1 MFLTER
7 KFTGLRAGITC
18 VVYRSTASM
27 FLPDLPLIINL
38 ERPLQ
43 SKIEILWHCIN
54 MNKKIFSLFIA
65 ETNLFR
71 ICTRKRFLR
80 GLYNK

>member
-18 VVYRSTASM
+18 VVYRNTASM

-43 SKIEILWHCIN
+43 SKIEIIWHCIN
-54 MNKKIFSLFIA
+54 INKKISSFFIA
-65 ETNLFR
+65 ETILFR
-71 ICTRKRFLR
+71 ICTRKSFSSWAI
-80 GLYNK
+80 

>member
-43 SKIEILWHCIN
+43 SKIEIIWHCIN
-54 MNKKIFSLFIA
+54 INKKIFSLFIA
-65 ETNLFR
+65 KQFSFAFVHE
-71 ICTRKRFLR
+71 KVFLR

>member
-43 SKIEILWHCIN
+43 SKIEIIWHCIN
-54 MNKKIFSLFIA
+54 INKKIFSLFIA
-65 ETNLFR
+65 ETILFR
-71 ICTRKRFLR
+71 ICTRKRFSSWAI
-80 GLYNK
+80 

>member
-43 SKIEILWHCIN
+43 SKIEIIWHCIN
-54 MNKKIFSLFIA
+54 VNKKIFSLFMA
-65 ETNLFR
+65 ETILFR
-71 ICTRKRFLR
+71 VCTQKSFSSWAI
-80 GLYNK
+80 

>member
-7 KFTGLRAGITC
+7 KFTGLRAGLTC

-43 SKIEILWHCIN
+43 SKIEITWHCIN
-54 MNKKIFSLFIA
+54 INKKIFSLFIA
-65 ETNLFR
+65 ETILFR
-71 ICTRKRFLR
+71 ICTRKGFSSWAI
-80 GLYNK
+80 